1 VEELLRECLGFRMGA
16 AYRRA
21 DRLFNRTLRPTGLS
35 SAHAL
40 ILACLL
46 GSGEQRMRDLARRT
60 GFESSTVSRL
70 VRDLAR
76 RKYVR
81 HRPNPEDGRSNLYR
95 AAARGEALGAEIER
109 LVRHADER
117 LRREPTEADLAAMLR
132 VLEIMDRLP

>member
-1 VEELLRECLGFRMGA
+1 
-16 AYRRA
+16 
-21 DRLFNRTLRPTGLS
+21 
-35 SAHAL
+35 
-40 ILACLL
+40 
-46 GSGEQRMRDLARRT
+46 MRDLAQAT

-81 HRPNPEDGRSNLYR
+81 HRPHPEDRRSNLYR
-95 AAARGEALGAEIER
+95 AAARGEALGAEIGR

-117 LRREPTEADLAAMLR
+117 LRREPTQADLAAMFR

>member
-1 VEELLRECLGFRMGA
+1 MEEILRECLGFRLGG
-16 AYRRA
+16 AYRRT
-21 DRLFNRTLRPTGLS
+21 DRLFNRALKPTGLS

-46 GSGEQRMRDLARRT
+46 GKPEQRIQDLAQRT

-81 HRPNPEDGRSNLYR
+81 QRPKPDDARSKLYSP
-95 AAARGEALGAEIER
+95 AAKGEALRAEIER
-109 LVRHADER
+109 LVRKADER
-117 LRREPTEADLAAMLR
+117 LRREMTAADLEGTFR
-132 VLEIMDRLP
+132 VIEIMDHLP